1 MHENGAVRVL
11 YDEIWNIG
19 RASRFVAFQEKIIIL
34 SLSTHGRFLQAKG
47 QGYRQGLQAGATGR
61 VYRRGQ
67 VPLKVQKRL
76 KSNKH
81 LPKSKKVLTNI

>member
-1 MHENGAVRVL
+1 LKYWG
-11 YDEIWNIG
+11 
-19 RASRFVAFQEKIIIL
+19 ASRFVAFQEKIIIL

-47 QGYRQGLQAGATGR
+47 QGYRH
-61 VYRRGQ
+61 GQ
-67 VPLKVQKRL
+67 VPPKVQKRL

>member
-1 MHENGAVRVL
+1 MVGF
-11 YDEIWNIG
+11 G
-19 RASRFVAFQEKIIIL
+19 RFVAVKNILYIL

-47 QGYRQGLQAGATGR
+47 QGYRHGLPRKLLTYMSFLRYVR

>member
-47 QGYRQGLQAGATGR
+47 QGYRHGLQAWAGA
-61 VYRRGQ
+61 
-67 VPLKVQKRL
+67 
-76 KSNKH
+76 
-81 LPKSKKVLTNI
+81 SKGAKYYDYDIMCIHII